1 MVTLNAQNAIIKP
14 NVAREC
20 PKMGKVGFY
29 SGTFDPVHVGHIE
42 FALEAAG
49 QFGLKKVLLLPEHTP
64 HVKTDITDLLERVKM
79 LELATSDLTKLK
91 VVTLP
96 TKRFTV
102 HETLPLL
109 QAMCPQDRLVFLCG
123 SDVVKTFLYRWEGL
137 KELLQTTDVVVGLR
151 DNDTYTQ
158 IKAVFEEL
166 EQQESIKITFNII
179 KSTKHYLSS
188 TSVRSG
194 SHTISDVDPK
204 VAEFI
209 IKNKLYS

>member
-1 MVTLNAQNAIIKP
+1 MN
-14 NVAREC
+14 
-20 PKMGKVGFY
+20 KVGFY

-42 FALEAAG
+42 FALEAVK

-64 HVKTDITDLLERVKM
+64 HVKTDITDLSQRVKM
-79 LELATSDLTKLK
+79 LMLATSDLAKLK

-102 HETLPLL
+102 HETSPLL

-137 KELLQTTDVVVGLR
+137 KELLQSTDIIVGLR
-151 DNDTYTQ
+151 GEDTYSQ

-166 EQQESIKITFNII
+166 EQKESIKISYNII
-179 KSTKHYLSS
+179 KSPKHYLSS
-188 TSVRSG
+188 TSVRTG
-194 SHTISDVDPK
+194 SHTISDIDPE
-204 VAEFI
+204 VAEYI